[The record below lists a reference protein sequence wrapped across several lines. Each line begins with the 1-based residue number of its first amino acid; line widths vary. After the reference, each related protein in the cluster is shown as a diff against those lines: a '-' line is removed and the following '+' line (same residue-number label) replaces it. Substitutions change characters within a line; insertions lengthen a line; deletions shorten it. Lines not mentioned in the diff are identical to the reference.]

1 MLTEVTRSLLSV
13 SLHRNSLTI
22 FEQQKHSVS
31 LLFKTDVRLEGGVS
45 LASVSCLQIWLLS
58 AYAYLFLTGKNV
70 ALDA

>member
-13 SLHRNSLTI
+13 SLHRKSLSI

-31 LLFKTDVRLEGGVS
+31 LFKTDVRLEGGVS
-45 LASVSCLQIWLLS
+45 LSSVSCLQIWLLS